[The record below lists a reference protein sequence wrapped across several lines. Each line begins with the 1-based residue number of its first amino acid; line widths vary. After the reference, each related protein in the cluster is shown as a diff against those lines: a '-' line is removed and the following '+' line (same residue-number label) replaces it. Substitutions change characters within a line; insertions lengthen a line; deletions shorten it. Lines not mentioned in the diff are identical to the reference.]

1 MGFLF
6 TENSPCPETQNEVVS
21 SSNRVEVMAYALWPT
36 GLDYSGSQPF
46 NCSVSYTNSTD
57 TSVTGSQVG
66 DNR

>member
-1 MGFLF
+1 MFLTTVYLDIHF
-6 TENSPCPETQNEVVS
+6 
-21 SSNRVEVMAYALWPT
+21 